1 MGALDFYFDFVCPYA
16 YVASKTLEGLE
27 RAGHT
32 VTWCPI
38 LLGGVFRAIGG
49 PDDPNQTKGPAK
61 ARYGSLDLERT
72 ARDHGVSLCRPAGH
86 PRRTV
91 LALRATLASGNVVV
105 AARALFAAYWQEGL
119 DLEDPKVVASSLD
132 GVGLDGAA
140 AIAAAETEAI
150 KQLLRQRTEQAVA
163 RGIFGVPT
171 FAVGAEL
178 YWGVDR
184 LDHVKAALLPQAYL
198 SFYFDYSSPYAY
210 LGATQ
215 VRALA
220 ARTRATIDYQPILL
234 GGLFR
239 SIGTPNVPLFEM
251 PEAKRN
257 YLAQELPRFAE
268 RFGVPFRFTSHF
280 PMNTVKALRLT
291 LAADNKVKP
300 ALIEALFRALW
311 VEDRDISNL
320 AELAAIAKSCDAIE
334 ALARIEEPDI
344 KAALHTSTSA
354 AIDYGIFG
362 VPSLVI
368 EGQLYWGQDRLAQ
381 AEAALMARR
390 S

>member
-1 MGALDFYFDFVCPYA
+1 M
-16 YVASKTLEGLE
+16 
-27 RAGHT
+27 
-32 VTWCPI
+32 
-38 LLGGVFRAIGG
+38 
-49 PDDPNQTKGPAK
+49 
-61 ARYGSLDLERT
+61 
-72 ARDHGVSLCRPAGH
+72 
-86 PRRTV
+86 
-91 LALRATLASGNVVV
+91 
-105 AARALFAAYWQEGL
+105 
-119 DLEDPKVVASSLD
+119 
-132 GVGLDGAA
+132 
-140 AIAAAETEAI
+140 
-150 KQLLRQRTEQAVA
+150 
-163 RGIFGVPT
+163 PT

-344 KAALHTSTSA
+344 KAALHSSTSA
-354 AIDYGIFG
+354 AKDYGIFG

-368 EGQLYWGQDRLAQ
+368 EGELYWGQDRLAQ

-390 S
+390 N